1 MRQNVNG
8 DPKVDFTTF
17 QGVYLHRSH
26 AGQWEEAPTPTEGQ
40 KSRIRFVFV
49 KCSLLEVVVVEFKFH
64 LKGIIVDS
72 VDAGQ

>member
-1 MRQNVNG
+1 MEVLKLILQHFKVFTCIEAMQVNG
-8 DPKVDFTTF
+8 RLRRK
-17 QGVYLHRSH
+17 Q
-26 AGQWEEAPTPTEGQ
+26 GQ

-72 VDAGQ
+72 VDAGP